1 MTYVRRV
8 GVTLGLG
15 FIVAACSQASPTQ
28 QMTFNFGDASI
39 GGSSGSGSSGPKTP
53 PATPPVS
60 ADPDAGSPLGNH
72 TTGASSSESVP
83 VGASAYVV
91 LVGGTVPTAP
101 GTKVGYALTSPSQ
114 KTYQL
119 RWTGEAKVVADGYH
133 EFYGSVW
140 TTGTFTS
147 LTPGCT
153 NQGCPLEVGDFVSRA
168 ENVTGGQ
175 RIDWDTFA
183 STGWDGFSFTT
194 DTEPI
199 YFDVYIDGARHPEL
213 FSFPEAPSGSD
224 TSPAA
229 TPFGISSS
237 TQ

>member
-1 MTYVRRV
+1 MAHVRLV
-8 GVTLGLG
+8 AFAGGLG
-15 FIVAACSQASPTQ
+15 VIVGACSQGSSTPQTSYD
-28 QMTFNFGDASI
+28 FGDASI
-39 GGSSGSGSSGPKTP
+39 GASSGSGSSGSHTP

-60 ADPDAGSPLGNH
+60 ADPDAGSPLGDH
-72 TTGASSSESVP
+72 TSGASSSESIP
-83 VGASAYVV
+83 VGATAYVV

-101 GTKVGYALTSPSQ
+101 GTKVGYALTSPSP
-114 KTYQL
+114 KTYQF
-119 RWTGEAKVVADGYH
+119 RWTGEANVVADGYH

-153 NQGCPLEVGDFVSRA
+153 NLACPLESGDFVSRA

-183 STGWDGFSFTT
+183 STAWDGFSFTT

-213 FSFPEAPSGSD
+213 FFFPEAPSGAD

-237 TQ
+237 Q